1 MARGTVKVKKLIA
14 SVLRLPAD
22 ALLASSSKL
31 PLHVRHHARAGALAD
46 PGLSAKFYPHAPD
59 AASYLVPPRE
69 SPAGRPPVP
78 PPGLLVHSYLGDD
91 PEAYL
96 SCGWTHVG
104 RMLEILGDLPAGARV
119 LDFGCGDGMMLRHL
133 CPRGGESWGVDING
147 ELILWCQQ
155 NLSPPFKFLTTTS
168 FPHLPFEDNYFDL
181 IYSFSVF
188 THICD
193 LADAWLLELRRTLR
207 PGGRAYLTVH
217 DNRTVELLTSGGVAC
232 ALSEQLAA
240 AEVPFR
246 EGFAFFTLNRMPGGG
261 IEYSEHS
268 LPAQVFYDAE
278 YLRRHW
284 GNYLEVE
291 RIVEEAYGYQSA
303 VVLRKGAAG

>member
-1 MARGTVKVKKLIA
+1 MKIKKLIA
-14 SVLRLPAD
+14 SILRLPAD

-31 PLHVRHHARAGALAD
+31 PVHVHYHARMGALAN

-59 AASYLVPPRE
+59 KVSYLVPK
-69 SPAGRPPVP
+69 AGRTDGPPPVP
-78 PPGLLVHSYLGDD
+78 LADLMVHSYLGSD

-96 SCGWTHVG
+96 GLGRSYVE
-104 RMLEILGDLPAGARV
+104 RMLEILGGLPEGPKV

-133 CPRGGESWGVDING
+133 EPSGDGESWGVDING
-147 ELILWCQQ
+147 DLTLWCQQ
-155 NLSPPFKFLTTTS
+155 NLTPPFKFLTTTS

-193 LADAWLLELRRTLR
+193 LADAWLLELRRTLK
-207 PGGRAYLTVH
+207 PGGRLYLTVH
-217 DNRTVELLTSGGVAC
+217 DNRTIELLTSGGSVYQ
-232 ALSEQLAA
+232 LSGQLAA

-261 IEYSEHS
+261 IEYSKHS
-268 LPAQVFYDAE
+268 LPAQVFYDTE

-284 GNYLEVE
+284 GDYVEVE
-291 RIVEEAYGYQSA
+291 RVVEEAYGYQSA
-303 VVLRKGAAG
+303 VVLRKRAVM